1 MLFKN
6 KYKDNWEIIK
16 NYVEIM
22 IEYNRSHAR
31 ELIGDESPSSISAME
46 IYESQRIA
54 LSDVLV
60 KMKKLERE
68 SQ

>member
-22 IEYNRSHAR
+22 IEYNISHAR
-31 ELIGDESPSSISAME
+31 ELIGDENPNSISAME
-46 IYESQRIA
+46 NYESQRIA

-68 SQ
+68 L